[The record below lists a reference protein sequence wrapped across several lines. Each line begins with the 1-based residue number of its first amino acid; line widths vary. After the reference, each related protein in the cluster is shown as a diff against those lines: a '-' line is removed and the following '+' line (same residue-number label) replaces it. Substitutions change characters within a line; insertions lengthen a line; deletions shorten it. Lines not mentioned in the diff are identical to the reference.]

1 MRPALLFVSI
11 YETGSVHSSLA
22 LENLSRIF
30 EMGPNTIDIQLKVRE
45 LSQTIPKAISNMKAL
60 VLKKP
65 GDASVETIPS
75 PVAAPGEL
83 LLRVRMVGFCGSDLN
98 SFRGR
103 NPLVTFPRILG
114 HEVSATVIEGD
125 SSLPAGTDV
134 ALSPY
139 TSCGS
144 CASCRRGRPNACQF
158 NQTLGVQRDGAL
170 AEFVAMPR
178 EKLYPAKLTRKEL
191 CLVEP
196 LTVGFHAVARGRVK
210 ADDTVAVLGCGGVGL
225 GAVAASNARGARTIC
240 VDMDDEKLVVA
251 RAAGGSDAINTAK
264 ESLHDRLQE
273 LTEGRGPD
281 VIVEAIGTPQTF
293 RAAVEEVAFTG
304 RVVYIGYAK
313 EPVTYETRLFVQ
325 KELDILGSRNALP
338 EDFRAVI
345 HLLEEKK
352 FPVDEA
358 VSLSVPLEEA
368 AEALRSWS
376 ENPAKFKKIMV
387 SLD

>member
-1 MRPALLFVSI
+1 M
-11 YETGSVHSSLA
+11 SV
-22 LENLSRIF
+22 
-30 EMGPNTIDIQLKVRE
+30 
-45 LSQTIPKAISNMKAL
+45 LSQFLPRGCSVKAL
-60 VLKKP
+60 VLKRP
-65 GDASVETIPS
+65 GEASVETVPD
-75 PVAAPGEL
+75 PVVAPGEI

-114 HEVSATVIEGD
+114 HEVSATIIEGD
-125 SSLPAGTDV
+125 TALPAGTDV

-225 GAVAASNARGARTIC
+225 GAIAASNARGARTIC

-251 RAAGGSDAINTAK
+251 RAAGGSDAVNTAN
-264 ESLHDRLQE
+264 ESLHDRLLE
-273 LTEGRGPD
+273 ITDGRGPD
-281 VIVEAIGTPQTF
+281 VVIEAVGTPSTF
-293 RAAVEEVAFTG
+293 RAAVEVVAFTG

-313 EPVTYETRLFVQ
+313 EPVSYETRLFVQ
-325 KELDILGSRNALP
+325 KELDILGSRNAGP
-338 EDFRAVI
+338 EDFAAVVR
-345 HLLEEKK
+345 LLEAER

-358 VSLSVPLEEA
+358 VSLTVSLDEA
-368 AEALRSWS
+368 PGALRSWS
-376 ENPAKFKKIMV
+376 ENPTRFKKIMV
-387 SLD
+387 ALD